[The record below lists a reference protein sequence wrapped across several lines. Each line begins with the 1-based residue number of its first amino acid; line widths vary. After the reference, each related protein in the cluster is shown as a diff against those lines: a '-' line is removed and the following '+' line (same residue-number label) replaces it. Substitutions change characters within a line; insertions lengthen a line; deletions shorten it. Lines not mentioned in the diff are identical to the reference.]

1 MYHSLASMRVRGE
14 ITKYKVLFQLVS
26 QVVEY
31 EFIICRTGNH
41 GLSGGRGQ
49 AGEATGGEADHNE
62 WSDVCFVEVINVG
75 WFI

>member
-1 MYHSLASMRVRGE
+1 MRVRGE

-31 EFIICRTGNH
+31 ELIICRTGNH
-41 GLSGGRGQ
+41 GLTGGRGQ
-49 AGEATGGEADHNE
+49 AGEATGGNGNHNE
-62 WSDVCFVEVINVG
+62 GNDDCFVEVMNVG

>member
-1 MYHSLASMRVRGE
+1 MCVRGE

-31 EFIICRTGNH
+31 EFMICRAGYH
-41 GLSGGRGQ
+41 GFARGRGQ

-62 WSDVCFVEVINVG
+62 WSDVCFVEVMNVG